1 MGEVLT
7 PVPPPQKGGGQC
19 AVVQC
24 GGRERI
30 VNWAQAASLRQR
42 GTYKDKMYK
51 KMNLIDIQTADFEVR
66 EMTISQH
73 CMSILYDEVYHIP
86 TERYIKNIKIDISNW
101 KDLLVKIFIYENTYS
116 LPNEVLLEGSNI
128 EPFDLIQEINI
139 SDNIL
144 LLKGISKKNKYWM
157 EYKIINS
164 KFSIKVFD
172 NG

>member
-1 MGEVLT
+1 MRSSAVWGTGENW
-7 PVPPPQKGGGQC
+7 
-19 AVVQC
+19 
-24 GGRERI
+24 
-30 VNWAQAASLRQR
+30 NWAQAASLRQR

>member
-1 MGEVLT
+1 M
-7 PVPPPQKGGGQC
+7 
-19 AVVQC
+19 
-24 GGRERI
+24 
-30 VNWAQAASLRQR
+30 
-42 GTYKDKMYK
+42 
-51 KMNLIDIQTADFEVR
+51 
-66 EMTISQH
+66 
-73 CMSILYDEVYHIP
+73 
-86 TERYIKNIKIDISNW
+86 
-101 KDLLVKIFIYENTYS
+101 
-116 LPNEVLLEGSNI
+116 PNEVLLEGSNI

>member
-1 MGEVLT
+1 MGRAREVYPKEIAKCVYEELSIT
-7 PVPPPQKGGGQC
+7 DKIK
-19 AVVQC
+19 VV
-24 GGRERI
+24 ET
-30 VNWAQAASLRQR
+30 NKL
-42 GTYKDKMYK
+42 
-51 KMNLIDIQTADFEVR
+51 NLIDIQTADFEVR